1 MKNYC
6 SLISNIAVCIVCA
19 VCVVGCE
26 RYEERVEQVV
36 WQNNTSHNL
45 SVKVYTTNGEWNFDL
60 MQGSE
65 KMICNQ
71 KYKSLDPDID
81 TFNPSHYPP
90 FDAHWAC
97 DFGMIDSVVFE
108 NKDTGER
115 LKTCSDFLDSA
126 SYSYKPLSQ
135 MNCYQIVCSDVK
147 TIYTFDIT
155 NKRYQLLSDECPC
168 SAEDISISV
177 DSLEGTIHFY
187 DFYAVWYFKTTNRP
201 QKFYMLE
208 HLPSAYCQENLQVIL
223 SGTGHAVQLIEPY
236 RNFFTGGCLSNY
248 IIEK

>member
-1 MKNYC
+1 
-6 SLISNIAVCIVCA
+6 
-19 VCVVGCE
+19 
-26 RYEERVEQVV
+26 
-36 WQNNTSHNL
+36 
-45 SVKVYTTNGEWNFDL
+45 
-60 MQGSE
+60 SE
-65 KMICNQ
+65 KMIYNQ

-90 FDAHWAC
+90 FEGNWKC

-115 LKTCSDFLDSA
+115 LKTCSNFLDSA
-126 SYSYKPLSQ
+126 YHSYKPLSQ
-135 MNCYQIVCSDVK
+135 CNCYEIVSSGATTTC
-147 TIYTFDIT
+147 TFDIT
-155 NKRYQLLSDECPC
+155 DKRYQLLSDECPC

-177 DSLEGTIHFY
+177 DSLEGTIH
-187 DFYAVWYFKTTNRP
+187 FYAVWYFKTTNRP